1 MITELPKV
9 TPLSLFAVF
18 LLTFTLAPEVAGMLQ
33 VSSTHRATPPSASES
48 VKIGT
53 FYLKKKNYKA
63 ALSRFLEAIETD
75 PYFAPAHRQL
85 GKVYEKMGMKR
96 EALRAYKAHLEVLPS
111 AEEAAKATHV
121 RKAIARLALDL
132 RRTPRKVK

>member
-1 MITELPKV
+1 MITERPKV
-9 TPLSLFAVF
+9 ALLSLFAAI
-18 LLTFTLAPEVAGMLQ
+18 LLAITLAPEVAGMLQ
-33 VSSTHRATPPSASES
+33 VSSTHRFTPPPASES

-96 EALRAYKAHLEVLPS
+96 EALRAYKTYLEVLPS
-111 AEEAAKATHV
+111 DEESSKATQV
-121 RKAIARLALDL
+121 RKAIARLKLDL
-132 RRTPRKVK
+132 KRNPPKGK

>member
-9 TPLSLFAVF
+9 APLSLFAVF

-33 VSSTHRATPPSASES
+33 VSSTHRSTPPSASES

-75 PYFAPAHRQL
+75 PHFAPAHRQL

-96 EALRAYKAHLEVLPS
+96 EALRAYKTHLQLLPS
-111 AEEAAKATHV
+111 AKEASKATQV
-121 RKAIARLALDL
+121 RKAIARLKLDL
-132 RRTPRKVK
+132 KRNPPKGK

>member
-9 TPLSLFAVF
+9 APLSLFAVF

-33 VSSTHRATPPSASES
+33 VSSTHRSTPPSASES

-121 RKAIARLALDL
+121 RKAIARLELDL
-132 RRTPRKVK
+132 RRTPRKGK

>member
-33 VSSTHRATPPSASES
+33 VSSTHRSTPPSASES

-53 FYLKKKNYKA
+53 CYLKKKNYKA

-121 RKAIARLALDL
+121 RKAIARLELDL
-132 RRTPRKVK
+132 RRTPRKGK